1 MASQYGGGN
10 SSGVAE
16 LPGND
21 FIVSLPDCY
30 SLFAATNGATHDEQL
45 ANTIMH
51 ELGHN
56 LGLHH
61 GGTTDWNYRPNY
73 NSIMNYRYQGNGVD
87 TTCHAIGD
95 HELDYSHGTQ
105 LTLNEAALNENV
117 GVCGAGHPI
126 DWNAN
131 GTIESSVAF
140 NLDDDAGSRPMPTS
154 TTGPTSRSPV

>member
-1 MASQYGGGN
+1 
-10 SSGVAE
+10 
-16 LPGND
+16 
-21 FIVSLPDCY
+21 
-30 SLFAATNGATHDEQL
+30 
-45 ANTIMH
+45 MH

-61 GGTTDWNYRPNY
+61 GGNSDSNNGPNY

-95 HELDYSHGTQ
+95 HALDYSHGTQ

-126 DWNAN
+126 DWNSN
-131 GTIESSVAF
+131 GSYDSSVSVDLF
-140 NLDDDAGSRPMPTS
+140 NGDATLQTYSDFNDWSLVSLGGLTDADGARFAPNWVVEQPAVK
-154 TTGPTSRSPV
+154 R